1 MSKFVKVYGQLRM
14 NEITV
19 KWDICSSSN
28 RSRSAANP
36 FPSIV
41 ARRVDA
47 FNKITK
53 RTSAPISCWKFTHH
67 HSTMTLFYAQN
78 FD

>member
-1 MSKFVKVYGQLRM
+1 MSKFAQVYGQLHM
-14 NEITV
+14 NEL
-19 KWDICSSSN
+19 DICSSSN

-36 FPSIV
+36 FSIIV